1 MEEFKKAL
9 EAAAEASCVKH
20 RNAADHVI
28 RQAFY
33 DGVRFYM
40 EYGRQAT
47 PQPPPAANEETP
59 PA

>member
-9 EAAAEASCVKH
+9 EEAANASAIKHQNAAA
-20 RNAADHVI
+20 HVL

-40 EYGRQAT
+40 EYGRKT
-47 PQPPPAANEETP
+47 VTPPAANEETP